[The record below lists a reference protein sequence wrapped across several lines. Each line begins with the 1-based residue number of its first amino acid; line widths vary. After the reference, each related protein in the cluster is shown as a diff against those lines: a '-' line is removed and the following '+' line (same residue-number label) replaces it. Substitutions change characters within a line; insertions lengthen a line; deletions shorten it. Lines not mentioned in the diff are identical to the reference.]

1 MSKPSCF
8 YAKCPLRPNSQP
20 NSILARFYAIVKT
33 IKEQAECETIKSSG
47 VTKVSKYQLNGL
59 TLKVEKYYEETT
71 TTILG
76 IGCVYKALEPSASY
90 FDINAARLSSA
101 EKASGLRGKNAQNPK
116 HMQAHSNNTAT
127 RKSASA

>member
-1 MSKPSCF
+1 MSKVSCF
-8 YAKCPLRPNSQP
+8 YAKCPLRPNAQP

-33 IKEQAECETIKSSG
+33 VKDQVEAETIKSSG
-47 VTKVSKYQLNGL
+47 VTKVTQYKLNGL

-76 IGCVYKALEPSASY
+76 IGCVHKSLEPSASY

-101 EKASGLRGKNAQNPK
+101 ENASGLRGKKTQPHANK
-116 HMQAHSNNTAT
+116 QALANSAT
-127 RKSASA
+127 S